1 MEKDERR
8 IMSRI
13 VDAFIGTGFI
23 LTLLGGAGMDS
34 DSMVPFIMA
43 MVGCALIWIGVKMEE
58 HR

>member
-1 MEKDERR
+1 
-8 IMSRI
+8 MSRI

-43 MVGCALIWIGVKMEE
+43 MVGGALMWIGAKMEE